1 MNQTARYFRLLFS
14 FAKFSLA
21 SEMAFR
27 WNFLMKVAL
36 ELLWLVILIIFYR
49 TLFAKT
55 GNISGWTEGEYLFF
69 VGCYYALEGVIES
82 LFLENATE
90 FSELIRKGDL
100 DFYLLKP
107 VDEQFLVSFR
117 KFDWSTA
124 PKVIIGGVL
133 MAIALNQLEWVFDPI
148 KILAFITLFGGGIA
162 LAYGFLLAL
171 ASTSVWLV
179 RNQSLLELWWLFT
192 TLMRYPREIY
202 QSGWAWSLWVFFSVV
217 VPAMLVVSIPAET
230 MVRTIDPIWSFWV
243 VFSAVLVLWASRWFF
258 RRAIRSYRSASS

>member
-1 MNQTARYFRLLFS
+1 MKSLGRYFRLLAS
-14 FAKFSLA
+14 FGKFSLA
-21 SEMAFR
+21 SELAFR

-36 ELLWLVILIIFYR
+36 ELLWLVILITFYK

-69 VGCYYALEGVIES
+69 VGCYYTLEGVIES

-90 FSELIRKGDL
+90 FAELIRKGDL

-124 PKVIIGGVL
+124 PKVFIGAIL
-133 MAIALNQLEWVFDPI
+133 MAIALYQLDWVFDPF
-148 KILAFITLFGGGIA
+148 KVLGFGILFTGGVA
-162 LAYGFLLAL
+162 LSYGFLLAL

-202 QSGWAWSLWVFFSVV
+202 QSGWAWSLWVFFSLV
-217 VPAMLVVSIPAET
+217 VPAMLVVSIPSEV
-230 MVRTIDPIWSFWV
+230 MVRSLDPFWSIWMV
-243 VFSAVLVLWASRWFF
+243 VSAILVLWASRWFF
-258 RRAIRSYRSASS
+258 RLAIRSYRSASS